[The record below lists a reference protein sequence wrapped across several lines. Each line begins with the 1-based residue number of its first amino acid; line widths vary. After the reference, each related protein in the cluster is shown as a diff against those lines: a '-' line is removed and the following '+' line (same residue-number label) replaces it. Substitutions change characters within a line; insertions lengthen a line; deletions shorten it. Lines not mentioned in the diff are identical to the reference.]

1 MRIMYNAS
9 RKVEQYAAIRKATLA
24 NAEALAKDEKWQATL
39 AAINAKYPN
48 GVMHK

>member
-1 MRIMYNAS
+1 MKVVYNAS

-24 NAEALAKDEKWQATL
+24 NAEALAKDAAWQATL
-39 AAINAKYPN
+39 AAMPK